1 MASQTTTHA
10 STTGRTDAPPSGSL
24 PPPQPVAGCAH
35 CDKVAMD
42 RDHAKANGDGSRV
55 SDCNVRLSR
64 HLADAH
70 R

>member
-1 MASQTTTHA
+1 MENPV
-10 STTGRTDAPPSGSL
+10 DL
-24 PPPQPVAGCAH
+24 PLRLEGDPRSVPGCAH
-35 CDKVAMD
+35 CDTVAMD
-42 RDHAKANGDGSRV
+42 RDHAEANGDGSRM

>member
-1 MASQTTTHA
+1 MENPV
-10 STTGRTDAPPSGSL
+10 DL
-24 PPPQPVAGCAH
+24 PLRLEGDPKSVPGCAH
-35 CDKVAMD
+35 CDTVAMD
-42 RDHAKANGDGSRV
+42 RGHAKANVDGSRV

>member
-1 MASQTTTHA
+1 MEKHAQTVMENPI
-10 STTGRTDAPPSGSL
+10 DL
-24 PPPQPVAGCAH
+24 PLRPEGDPQSVPGCAH
-35 CDKVAMD
+35 FDTVTMD
-42 RDHAKANGDGSRV
+42 RDHAKTNGDGSRV